1 MKGICIALTF
11 AVVAGTGRE
20 VLALSP
26 GAPIGP
32 TSRVWIT
39 GTSNLRQFTCE
50 ARQVDGTLALVGIA
64 TRGPVLSGENVSA
77 QPSLTVP
84 VAGLECGIGAMN
96 RHLRETLLGAEHAV
110 IAFSLASYDVD
121 LTGPAPVAHLVGAV
135 TVAGV
140 RRAVTVTAAVG
151 VDSLGAMHVR
161 GSHVIR
167 MTDFGVRPP
176 RRFGGLLRV
185 RDHIT
190 VHFDVVPD
198 PDGTIDGIRCSLA
211 APAVERPNP
220 GVPHVTNE

>member
-1 MKGICIALTF
+1 MKGIRIALTF

-20 VLALSP
+20 ALAYSP
-26 GAPIGP
+26 RTPIGP

-39 GTSNLRQFTCE
+39 GASNIRQFTCE
-50 ARQVDGTLALVGIA
+50 ARQVAGTLALVGIA
-64 TRGPVLSGENVSA
+64 TRGPMLKGENVSA
-77 QPSLTVP
+77 QPSLVVP

-96 RHLRETLLGAEHAV
+96 RHLHEALLGAEHPV

-121 LTGPAPVAHLVGAV
+121 LTAPAPVAYLVGAV

-140 RRAVTVTAAVG
+140 RRAVTVAAAVG
-151 VDSLGAMHVR
+151 TDSSGVMHVR

-185 RDHIT
+185 RDQIT
-190 VHFDVVPD
+190 VHFDVVAD
-198 PDGTIDGIRCSLA
+198 PVGTDGVRCLLP
-211 APAVERPNP
+211 APAVEQPNP
-220 GVPHVTNE
+220 GVSHVSHE